1 MKLFD
6 NTELKLAILYCLEK
20 TGSKNLWKEVKKVTQ
35 KPSFFHFVYLVCQI
49 KKSGLY
55 PEMKLRVRIK
65 RSNKFY
71 NMLFRHLI
79 KYDYQIETKRLKGVK
94 DASLK
99 NEIFLPI
106 TNEKFSQVIK
116 RWKISKKLIK
126 QFKQKYNLNNKKFK
140 PEQKVEPTKISND
153 TYDNYLLAYTLA
165 FIFITYLQIIL
176 LYFVSF

>member
-1 MKLFD
+1 MKIFD
-6 NTELKLAILYCLEK
+6 NTQLKLAILYCLEK
-20 TGSKNLWKEVKKVTQ
+20 TGSKNLWKEVKKITK

-55 PEMKLRVRIK
+55 PEMKIQVKIK

-71 NMLFRHLI
+71 NILFSHII
-79 KYDYQIETKRLKGVK
+79 KYDYKIENNRV
-94 DASLK
+94 
-99 NEIFLPI
+99 PI

-126 QFKQKYNLNNKKFK
+126 QFKQKYNLDNKKIK
-140 PEQKVEPTKISND
+140 IEQNMKLEND
-153 TYDNYLLAYTLA
+153 TYDDYLLAYTLA